1 MLVITLTN
9 CPPQIRGDLT
19 KWLLEINTGV
29 YCGQL
34 SARVRDELWQ
44 RICDNIRDGRAT
56 MVYSASGEQHLEFKV
71 HNSDWCPVDYDG
83 LKLIMH
89 PLPSHRDQGP
99 DSKEDAFISKAE
111 SQKLAIVGQN
121 KKSVRGENK
130 NYTVIDI
137 ETTGL
142 SIDENKI
149 IELAALR
156 VRDDQIVERYNC
168 LLNSCDKVPA
178 SISEI
183 TGITTDMLQ
192 MYGKDPRDALEDFT
206 GFIGEDLLIGYHVN
220 FDYTFIQQALNACG
234 KDKIHNKQL
243 DVLTLARKKLEE
255 VPNYKLS
262 TICEYLGINSSER
275 HRAMHDCLM
284 VYEVYNKLKK
294 I

>member
-44 RICDNIRDGRAT
+44 RICDNIQDGRAT

-99 DSKEDAFISKAE
+99 DSKEDAFISKVE
-111 SQKLAIVGQN
+111 SQKLAIAGQN

-183 TGITTDMLQ
+183 TGITTDML
-192 MYGKDPRDALEDFT
+192 
-206 GFIGEDLLIGYHVN
+206 H
-220 FDYTFIQQALNACG
+220 ACG

-262 TICEYLGINSSER
+262 TICEYLGINIPGR
-275 HRAMHDCLM
+275 HRAMQDCLM

>member
-1 MLVITLTN
+1 
-9 CPPQIRGDLT
+9 
-19 KWLLEINTGV
+19 LEINTGV

-44 RICDNIRDGRAT
+44 RICDNIQDGRAT
-56 MVYSASGEQHLEFKV
+56 MVYSAAGEQHLDFKI
-71 HNSDWCPVDYDG
+71 HNSDWQPIDYDG

-89 PLPSHRDQGP
+89 PLPSHRDQCV
-99 DSKEDAFISKAE
+99 DSKEDLFISKAE
-111 SQKLAIVGQN
+111 AQKIAISGQK
-121 KKSVRGENK
+121 KKSVQAKNK
-130 NYTVIDI
+130 DYTVIDI

-142 SIDENKI
+142 SIGEGQI

-156 VRDDQIVERYNC
+156 VRDEQIVERYSC
-168 LLNSCDKVPA
+168 LLNSCEKIPA

-183 TGITTDMLQ
+183 TGITTGMIQ
-192 MYGKDPRDALEDFT
+192 RYGKQPAVALEEFV

-234 KDKIHNKQL
+234 KDKLHNKQL
-243 DVLTLARKKLEE
+243 DVLALARKKLED

-262 TICEYLGINSSER
+262 TICEHFGINISGR
-275 HRAMHDCLM
+275 HRAMQDCLM
-284 VYEVYNKLKK
+284 VYEVYDKLNK

>member
-1 MLVITLTN
+1 MIVITLTN

-44 RICDNIRDGRAT
+44 RICDNIQDGRAT
-56 MVYSASGEQHLEFKV
+56 MVYSAPGEQHLDFKI
-71 HNSDWCPVDYDG
+71 HNSDWQPIDYDG

-89 PLPSHRDQGP
+89 PLPSHRDQCV
-99 DSKEDAFISKAE
+99 DSKEDLFISKAE
-111 SQKLAIVGQN
+111 AQKIAISGQK
-121 KKSVRGENK
+121 KKSVQAKNK
-130 NYTVIDI
+130 DYTVIDI

-142 SIDENKI
+142 SIGEGQI

-156 VRDDQIVERYNC
+156 VRDEQIVERYSC
-168 LLNSCDKVPA
+168 LLNSCEKIPA

-183 TGITTDMLQ
+183 TGITTGMIQ
-192 MYGKDPRDALEDFT
+192 RYGKQPAVALEEFV

-234 KDKIHNKQL
+234 KDKLHNKQL
-243 DVLTLARKKLEE
+243 DVLALTRKKLED

-262 TICEYLGINSSER
+262 TICEHFGINISGR
-275 HRAMHDCLM
+275 HRAMQDCLM
-284 VYEVYNKLKK
+284 VYEVYDKLNK